1 MKKQK
6 TKKTSW
12 HDLPRK
18 QKFLVVFLI
27 SLTIVVVILMSIR
40 AIIFIKFLAGNDIL
54 IKSQV
59 DKPKIDLLNGQ
70 EEKITFDTSI
80 TANPSCRIKCN
91 FLFID
96 ITNNITIE
104 QEEFEINSG
113 TPIKKEYTLKAPDYG
128 LGQILYLS
136 SMECQGIKTYTCDT
150 RDRTVNRNIL
160 VSLNYD
166 LNEENRNL
174 TNSLRENLNNL
185 VSRVSEINSNLIS
198 INNSKLN
205 NNLELD
211 SLTNELDLTIASL
224 KQNEEYWKDQ
234 RYDLIVLPNTIKLEE
249 EYAKLMSWLDEQKK
263 KEILENRFNTLIEYD
278 TLCQLSGVCYSHE
291 TIQTLASDTELN
303 ITESCNSIDQLFQRY
318 ADMNLQN
325 EPNYL
330 AENYNLTTEFTFDVI
345 NKISNLK
352 NQIKQPYLESLPNSS
367 INHDLLV
374 EIIKLT
380 SPIETNEYAQYN
392 LTPAL
397 IHELTKNKL
406 TCNQKYNSLLLN
418 NTLRL
423 DILFEPLGLRC
434 GYYSNYT
441 HCCTTNECRNDPTK
455 YPVIFLHGHDFS
467 KDILADYSLDTFRVV
482 EKRLTEKGYLT
493 AGVMSVSS
501 ETEDYGVLG
510 LTNVPLTIRGS
521 YYFDVYKDQED
532 YQLLQTKGENI
543 DTYAIRLN
551 DIVNNVKFN
560 TGRPKVII
568 IAHSMGG
575 LVARRYA
582 QIFGNDSVDKLIL
595 IGTPNHGINGTIMKA
610 CPIFGE
616 KIECEDMSSS
626 SLFMNKLN
634 SQKPNVKIYNIIGTN
649 CTTDGQSSDGIALE
663 SNVYLDGAENIRI
676 TGTCEGIKLLHN
688 EMLNVAKYPEVMDQ
702 IYYALNITN

>member
-12 HDLPRK
+12 HDLPKK
-18 QKFLVVFLI
+18 QKFIVVFLI
-27 SLTIVVVILMSIR
+27 SLTIIVVILMSIR

-91 FLFID
+91 FFFED
-96 ITNNITIE
+96 VTNNITIE

-128 LGQILYLS
+128 LGQILYLA

-150 RDRTVNRNIL
+150 RNRTVNRNIL

-166 LNEENRNL
+166 LNDENINITNNL
-174 TNSLRENLNNL
+174 RDKLNVL
-185 VSRVSEINSNLIS
+185 VSRVSEIKSNVDI
-198 INNSKLN
+198 INKSEFKNDV
-205 NNLELD
+205 ELD
-211 SLTNELDLTIASL
+211 NLTKELEIAIIKL
-224 KQNEEYWKDQ
+224 KESEQYWKTQ
-234 RYDLIVLPNTIKLEE
+234 RYDLIVLPNITNLEN
-249 EYAKLMSWLDEQKK
+249 EYNNLMLWFNEQKK
-263 KEILENRFNTLIEYD
+263 KEVLENRFNVMVEYD
-278 TLCQLSGVCYSHE
+278 TLCQLTGTCYTHE
-291 TIQTLASDTELN
+291 TIQTLASETELD
-303 ITESCNSIDQLFQRY
+303 ITESCANIDQLSQRY
-318 ADMNLQN
+318 TDISLQN
-325 EPNYL
+325 EANYL
-330 AENYNLTTEFTFDVI
+330 AENYNLTTEFTFDII
-345 NKISNLK
+345 NKLSNLK
-352 NQIKQPYLESLPNSS
+352 NQVKKPYLENLPSGS
-367 INHDLLV
+367 INHDLLL
-374 EIIKLT
+374 EIIKIT
-380 SPIETNEYAQYN
+380 TPIETHEYEQYN
-392 LTPAL
+392 LTPA
-397 IHELTKNKL
+397 IIKELTKNKPI
-406 TCNQKYNSLLLN
+406 CNQKYNSLLLN

-434 GYYSNYT
+434 GYYGNYT
-441 HCCTTNECRNDPTK
+441 NCCTTNDCRNDPTK
-455 YPVIFLHGHDFS
+455 YPIIFLHGHDFS

-501 ETEDYGVLG
+501 ETEDYGILG

-521 YYFDVYKDQED
+521 YYFDVYKNQED
-532 YQLLQTKGENI
+532 YELLQTKSENI
-543 DTYAIRLN
+543 DTYAVRLN

-595 IGTPNHGINGTIMKA
+595 IGTPNHGMNGTIIKA

-616 KIECEDMSSS
+616 SIECKDMDST

-634 SQKPNVKIYNIIGTN
+634 SEKPNVKIYNIIGTN
-649 CTTDGQSSDGIALE
+649 CTTDGQPSDGIALE
-663 SNVYLDGAENIRI
+663 SNVYLDGAENMRI
-676 TGTCEGIKLLHN
+676 NGTCEGIKLLHN
-688 EMLNVAKYPEVMDQ
+688 EMLNVAKYPEVMDK